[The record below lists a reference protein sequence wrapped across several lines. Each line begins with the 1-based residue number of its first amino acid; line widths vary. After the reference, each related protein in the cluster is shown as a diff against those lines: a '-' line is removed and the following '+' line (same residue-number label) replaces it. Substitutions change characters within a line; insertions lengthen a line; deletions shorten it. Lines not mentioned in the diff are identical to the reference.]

1 MHIRWQRNRDILYS
15 PGSVVKMHLHV
26 SWNMYVERVMGFL
39 TRVEWWFELEKLWPH
54 RVRYVRKIYKWGFPT
69 KRRSLA
75 VDRQRG
81 ARYFIVSSL
90 LAIPSPLCT
99 RIWLSSPSPNR
110 YGRRKG
116 NDVEFS
122 IHCERNRPTP
132 PLRWKFSRRKKNYLK
147 VGETWHLRLKK
158 KRKENPSAPFK
169 ASS

>member
-26 SWNMYVERVMGFL
+26 SWNMYVER
-39 TRVEWWFELEKLWPH
+39 ELWVFSPESSGDLSL
-54 RVRYVRKIYKWGFPT
+54 RNSDRIESGMLGKIYKWGFPT

-99 RIWLSSPSPNR
+99 RISYLLRLRIAMDVARGTTLNLAFIVNGT
-110 YGRRKG
+110 GRHPHCDGNSRDVKKKLLKG
-116 NDVEFS
+116 
-122 IHCERNRPTP
+122 ERNVTPT
-132 PLRWKFSRRKKNYLK
+132 
-147 VGETWHLRLKK
+147 T
-158 KRKENPSAPFK
+158 
-169 ASS
+169 